1 MVRHIILWKLKPEIA
16 EEDKG
21 AIKAKIKESLE
32 ALVGVVD
39 GLEEMV
45 VHIDGLPSSTAD
57 MMLESKMRDADAVA
71 FYRDHP
77 AHVKAA
83 TFVRA
88 NVETRL
94 CLDFEE

>member
-1 MVRHIILWKLKPEIA
+1 MVRHIILWKLKSDIA
-16 EEDKG
+16 EADKP
-21 AIKAKIKESLE
+21 AIKAQIKSSLE

-39 GLEEMV
+39 GLIEMEI
-45 VHIDGLPSSTAD
+45 HIDGLKSSTAD
-57 MMLESKMRDADAVA
+57 MMLESKFRDADAVA